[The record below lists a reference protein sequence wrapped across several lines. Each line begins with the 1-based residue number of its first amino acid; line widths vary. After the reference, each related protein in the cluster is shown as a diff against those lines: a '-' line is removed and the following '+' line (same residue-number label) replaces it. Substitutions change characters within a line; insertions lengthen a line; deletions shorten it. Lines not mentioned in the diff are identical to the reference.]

1 MTSSQ
6 SLSLNGQPVGRIKAG
21 WLLFRETWRFTMLDK
36 ELLLVPIL
44 SFVFHVVLFG
54 ILVSLALLI
63 MLGSTTEIPED
74 SPIWLGLMLFAYV
87 VGAFILAFSQAVIS
101 HIVYVRA
108 HGGNASLAQGFVRAW
123 SHGVSLF
130 VWSLITST
138 VGIILHLISERSQL
152 LGKILA
158 LVLGGAWGILTYFVV
173 PAMVVSNMS
182 AFTAIPQS
190 GRVFRQTWGETVV
203 SNISYTLIFFL
214 LFVTWLLSGTGL
226 VIVMLSLGM
235 SSLAAFIALIWFIA
249 AVFLL
254 LVSSIFGG
262 ILKTLLYMYA
272 VEGTVPTN
280 FNRELVEKM
289 LVRQTVQTSTPAMPM
304 QTTV

>member
-1 MTSSQ
+1 M
-6 SLSLNGQPVGRIKAG
+6 
-21 WLLFRETWRFTMLDK
+21 
-36 ELLLVPIL
+36 
-44 SFVFHVVLFG
+44 
-54 ILVSLALLI
+54 
-63 MLGSTTEIPED
+63 
-74 SPIWLGLMLFAYV
+74 
-87 VGAFILAFSQAVIS
+87 
-101 HIVYVRA
+101 
-108 HGGNASLAQGFVRAW
+108 
-123 SHGVSLF
+123 
-130 VWSLITST
+130 
-138 VGIILHLISERSQL
+138 
-152 LGKILA
+152 
-158 LVLGGAWGILTYFVV
+158 
-173 PAMVVSNMS
+173 
-182 AFTAIPQS
+182 
-190 GRVFRQTWGETVV
+190 V

-226 VIVMLSLGM
+226 VIVMLSLSM

-304 QTTV
+304 